1 MRGPWLLCELDL
13 PHICV
18 IATGSG
24 PRQGGPQGR
33 TGGTD
38 ALPTAVD
45 YGHCFIARDIK
56 VPCTW
61 SLGLRQPSSGRDRLL
76 LLSPFI
82 LDVLNHFGHS
92 GTEKREGGGLT
103 QVSPRIGNY
112 QSQSHSTGSRRSRE
126 QKESGDRVNAKKT
139 TQEKA

>member
-1 MRGPWLLCELDL
+1 MKGPWLLCGLDL
-13 PHICV
+13 SRICV

-45 YGHCFIARDIK
+45 YDHCFIACDIK

-76 LLSPFI
+76 LFFPLI

-92 GTEKREGGGLT
+92 GTEKQEGGADASLPQDRELSKPEPQHRLQALT
-103 QVSPRIGNY
+103 RAERIWG
-112 QSQSHSTGSRRSRE
+112 QSQC
-126 QKESGDRVNAKKT
+126 
-139 TQEKA
+139 